1 MEKKWESKIQL
12 AQKSKSKIKARKDIL
27 VNGSREGI
35 EKSIADND
43 NITLLEVKRI
53 FINSDIAVND
63 QNITATQI
71 FINVGARAVIPK
83 EYKQVDYLT
92 NIDILELTQLP
103 EHLMIMAGVIL
114 AWNLVKCLGVLE
126 VK

>member
-1 MEKKWESKIQL
+1 VKEL
-12 AQKSKSKIKARKDIL
+12 
-27 VNGSREGI
+27 
-35 EKSIADND
+35 KSIADND

-83 EYKQVDYLT
+83 EYKQVDY
-92 NIDILELTQLP
+92 
-103 EHLMIMAGVIL
+103 
-114 AWNLVKCLGVLE
+114 
-126 VK
+126 

>member
-1 MEKKWESKIQL
+1 MEKKWESKISWR
-12 AQKSKSKIKARKDIL
+12 KSKSWKKKARKDIL

-53 FINSDIAVND
+53 LSILIAVND

-71 FINVGARAVIPK
+71 FINVGARAVI
-83 EYKQVDYLT
+83 QRV
-92 NIDILELTQLP
+92 
-103 EHLMIMAGVIL
+103 
-114 AWNLVKCLGVLE
+114 
-126 VK
+126 

>member
-1 MEKKWESKIQL
+1 L
-12 AQKSKSKIKARKDIL
+12 
-27 VNGSREGI
+27 
-35 EKSIADND
+35 KSIADND
-43 NITLLEVKRI
+43 NITLLEVKH
-53 FINSDIAVND
+53 FLSNSDIAVND

-103 EHLMIMAGVIL
+103 EHLMIIMGVIL

>member
-1 MEKKWESKIQL
+1 
-12 AQKSKSKIKARKDIL
+12 
-27 VNGSREGI
+27 
-35 EKSIADND
+35 
-43 NITLLEVKRI
+43 VKRI
-53 FINSDIAVND
+53 FYQFIAVND

-103 EHLMIMAGVIL
+103 EHLMIIAGVIL
-114 AWNLVKCLGVLE
+114 AWNLVKCLGVL
-126 VK
+126 K

>member
-12 AQKSKSKIKARKDIL
+12 AKSKSWKIKARKDIL

-43 NITLLEVKRI
+43 NITLLEVKH
-53 FINSDIAVND
+53 FLSNSDIAVND

-83 EYKQVDYLT
+83 S
-92 NIDILELTQLP
+92 ISR
-103 EHLMIMAGVIL
+103 
-114 AWNLVKCLGVLE
+114 
-126 VK
+126 

>member
-1 MEKKWESKIQL
+1 MVPVKEL
-12 AQKSKSKIKARKDIL
+12 
-27 VNGSREGI
+27 
-35 EKSIADND
+35 KSIADND

-103 EHLMIMAGVIL
+103 EHLIIGGSYIGLEFGQMFRRF
-114 AWNLVKCLGVLE
+114 E

>member
-1 MEKKWESKIQL
+1 MVPVELK
-12 AQKSKSKIKARKDIL
+12 
-27 VNGSREGI
+27 
-35 EKSIADND
+35 KSIADND

-53 FINSDIAVND
+53 FIQFDIAVND

-71 FINVGARAVIPK
+71 FINVGARAVILK

-103 EHLMIMAGVIL
+103 EHLMIIGVIL
-114 AWNLVKCLGVLE
+114 AWNLVKWAF
-126 VK
+126 

>member
-1 MEKKWESKIQL
+1 
-12 AQKSKSKIKARKDIL
+12 
-27 VNGSREGI
+27 
-35 EKSIADND
+35 
-43 NITLLEVKRI
+43 VKRI
-53 FINSDIAVND
+53 LSNSDIAVND

-71 FINVGARAVIPK
+71 FINGARAVIPK

-114 AWNLVKCLGVLE
+114 AWNLVKCLGVL
-126 VK
+126 K

>member
-1 MEKKWESKIQL
+1 MVPVKEL
-12 AQKSKSKIKARKDIL
+12 
-27 VNGSREGI
+27 
-35 EKSIADND
+35 KSIADND

-83 EYKQVDYLT
+83 EYKQVDY
-92 NIDILELTQLP
+92 
-103 EHLMIMAGVIL
+103 
-114 AWNLVKCLGVLE
+114 
-126 VK
+126 

>member
-1 MEKKWESKIQL
+1 VKEL
-12 AQKSKSKIKARKDIL
+12 
-27 VNGSREGI
+27 
-35 EKSIADND
+35 KSIADND

-83 EYKQVDYLT
+83 S
-92 NIDILELTQLP
+92 ISR
-103 EHLMIMAGVIL
+103 
-114 AWNLVKCLGVLE
+114 
-126 VK
+126 

>member
-1 MEKKWESKIQL
+1 L
-12 AQKSKSKIKARKDIL
+12 RLTIK
-27 VNGSREGI
+27 
-35 EKSIADND
+35 
-43 NITLLEVKRI
+43 TLP
-53 FINSDIAVND
+53 
-63 QNITATQI
+63 TQI

-103 EHLMIMAGVIL
+103 EHLMIIGGVIL